1 MKTKYRAWR
10 SDIYIIDD
18 VESETDHYIT
28 SKQRGRIK
36 KFTDGSAIFDTFED
50 AKQWLID
57 HETGE
62 LKKALDEAAR
72 LQKSISRLKE
82 IECAMGRY

>member
-1 MKTKYRAWR
+1 MIKYIARW
-10 SDIYIIDD
+10 SDVYMIDD

-50 AKQWLID
+50 AKEWLLDMKDQEVAGLLTRVEAVKKIKT
-57 HETGE
+57 EISA
-62 LKKALDEAAR
+62 LKTAR
-72 LQKSISRLKE
+72 RW
-82 IECAMGRY
+82 

>member
-50 AKQWLID
+50 AKEWLLDMKDQEVAGLLTRVEAVKKIKT
-57 HETGE
+57 EISA
-62 LKKALDEAAR
+62 LKTAR
-72 LQKSISRLKE
+72 RW
-82 IECAMGRY
+82 

>member
-1 MKTKYRAWR
+1 MIKYIARW
-10 SDIYIIDD
+10 SDVYIIDD

-50 AKQWLID
+50 AKEWLLDMKDQEVAGLLTRVEAVKKIKT
-57 HETGE
+57 EISA
-62 LKKALDEAAR
+62 LKTAR
-72 LQKSISRLKE
+72 RW
-82 IECAMGRY
+82 

>member
-1 MKTKYRAWR
+1 MIKYIARW
-10 SDIYIIDD
+10 SDVYMIDD

-50 AKQWLID
+50 AKEWLLDMKDQEVAGLLTRVEAVKKIKTD
-57 HETGE
+57 ISS
-62 LKKALDEAAR
+62 LKTAR
-72 LQKSISRLKE
+72 RW
-82 IECAMGRY
+82 

>member
-1 MKTKYRAWR
+1 MIKYIARW
-10 SDIYIIDD
+10 SDVYMIDD

-50 AKQWLID
+50 AKEWLLDMKDQEIAGLLTRV
-57 HETGE
+57 EAVKKIKTE
-62 LKKALDEAAR
+62 ISALKTAR
-72 LQKSISRLKE
+72 RW
-82 IECAMGRY
+82 

>member
-50 AKQWLID
+50 AKEWLID
-57 HETGE
+57 MKDQEVAGLLTRVE
-62 LKKALDEAAR
+62 AVKKIKTEISALKTAR
-72 LQKSISRLKE
+72 RW
-82 IECAMGRY
+82 

>member
-1 MKTKYRAWR
+1 MIKYIARW
-10 SDIYIIDD
+10 SDVYIIDD

-50 AKQWLID
+50 AKEWLLDMKDQEVAGLLTRVEAVKKIKT
-57 HETGE
+57 EISA
-62 LKKALDEAAR
+62 LKTVR
-72 LQKSISRLKE
+72 RW
-82 IECAMGRY
+82 

>member
-36 KFTDGSAIFDTFED
+36 KFTDSSAIFDTFED
-50 AKQWLID
+50 AKEWLLDMKDQEVAGLLTRVEAVKKIKT
-57 HETGE
+57 EISA
-62 LKKALDEAAR
+62 LKTAR
-72 LQKSISRLKE
+72 RW
-82 IECAMGRY
+82 

>member
-1 MKTKYRAWR
+1 MKTKYLAWR

-50 AKQWLID
+50 AKEWLLDMKDQEVAGLLTRVEAVKKIKT
-57 HETGE
+57 EISA
-62 LKKALDEAAR
+62 LKTAR
-72 LQKSISRLKE
+72 RW
-82 IECAMGRY
+82 

>member
-50 AKQWLID
+50 AKEWLLDMKDQEVAGLLTRVEAVKKIKTD
-57 HETGE
+57 ISS
-62 LKKALDEAAR
+62 LKTAR
-72 LQKSISRLKE
+72 RW
-82 IECAMGRY
+82 

>member
-50 AKQWLID
+50 AKEWLLDMKDQEIAGLLTRV
-57 HETGE
+57 EAVKKIKTE
-62 LKKALDEAAR
+62 ISALKTAR
-72 LQKSISRLKE
+72 RW
-82 IECAMGRY
+82 